1 MTEEQ
6 KVLLDRM
13 FTAYGTRRNEAEL
26 AIRVYLTDPAS
37 INKLDTIAWYDKT
50 AEERIQ
56 AAQALID
63 ELTAYRAACAERYSY
78 ISTAP
83 TVPVI
88 KLTRQRN
95 YYQKKVYYYLT
106 VYRRDVNTGEEI
118 EVEQTKYTGTL
129 RHEALKDFSDYIKS
143 HPGIIA
149 EKDIEKRPWE

>member
-1 MTEEQ
+1 MTAEQ
-6 KVLLDRM
+6 KELIDRT
-13 FTAYGTRRNEAEL
+13 FTAYGTRRKDADL
-26 AIRVYLTDPAS
+26 SIRVYLTDPES
-37 INKLDTIAWYDKT
+37 ITSLDTIARYDK
-50 AEERIQ
+50 
-56 AAQALID
+56 AAGEQIKSAHALID
-63 ELTAYRAACAERYSY
+63 KLTAYRAACAERYSY

-118 EVEQTKYTGTL
+118 EVEQTKYPGTQ
-129 RHEALKDFSDYIKS
+129 RHEALKDFADYIKS

-149 EKDIEKRPWE
+149 EKDIEKSPLE

>member
-1 MTEEQ
+1 MTADQ
-6 KVLLDRM
+6 KELLDRM
-13 FTAYGTRRNEAEL
+13 FTAHGTRGKEADL
-26 AIRVYLTDPAS
+26 SIRVYLTDPAS
-37 INKLDTIAWYDKT
+37 ITRLDTIAWYDKT
-50 AEERIQ
+50 AGERIKE
-56 AAQALID
+56 AQALID
-63 ELTAYRAACAERYSY
+63 KLTAYRAACAERYSY

-88 KLTRQRN
+88 KLTRHRN

-149 EKDIEKRPWE
+149 EKDIEKSAWE